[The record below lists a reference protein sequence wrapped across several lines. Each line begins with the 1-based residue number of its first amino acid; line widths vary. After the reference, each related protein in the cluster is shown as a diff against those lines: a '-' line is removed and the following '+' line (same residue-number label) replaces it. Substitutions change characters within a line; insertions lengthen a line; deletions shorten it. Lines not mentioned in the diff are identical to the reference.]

1 MNRVYKVIWSKAKHC
16 YVVTSEIAKSHT
28 KGESTGRGLKK
39 LAAALLVAAA
49 LMGPNFAW
57 AADTVSVEPAS
68 AGSSTAVGSAT
79 AVEVYTKEGA
89 DKALYD
95 ETAARIDADAKVV
108 EAVNSG
114 ITLNNENVL
123 QKNTTSVN
131 DDVKVTTERVDVT
144 EMILNKGKDNQITL
158 SEDGIKVGKNSTVI
172 ASDGVFAGG
181 DTADA
186 AKAALNANGS
196 IKGANGKFTVD
207 ANGQVTANGG
217 VDTNGGNINAGDGT
231 VTGKTITDGTATMT
245 GGALTGVKSLGVE
258 NIDASGNITAGGTI
272 TGNKLTDGIA
282 SLQAGNLNVHDIT
295 ATGDISGKAI
305 TGTSLNTQGG
315 AINGGAIT
323 GTTITGTTGS
333 FANEVSAGSV
343 KVTNKLEAG
352 SIEATGNLKGN
363 SLEVTNNATVG
374 GQLTAGTLATAGN
387 NFTVDAAG
395 NVVAKGVDAGSG
407 TIKTTGAVETG
418 TLHATGKANVDG
430 NAEIGGTL
438 TAGATTVASLDAGS
452 GLIKTTGDI
461 SGTNITGTNI
471 TGDNV
476 TVKDKLT
483 TKDLEVKGEFKANS
497 ITLGSKPNNYTE
509 IDMGNVTSKV
519 NENVGAVKYTAE
531 SIFNKDGS
539 SITARTD
546 EGAVDSTG
554 KSNVGA
560 KEISQYLGNNAVP
573 GSSDKNVTR
582 NMVRHDDGTFSMED
596 KAVDGTNSST
606 VSQNAGERKVTVTDG
621 TKTLNVT
628 ENLTN
633 GIVSETKGEG
643 TVTLTQGMDGTYKVE
658 TSGTSTEEIGGQKIE
673 NYKAGLDTNITG
685 DETHDVSGAM
695 TTTVEGQ
702 ATENFKNGLD
712 TNITGDET
720 HDVSGAMTT
729 TVEGQATENFKN
741 GLDTNITGDETHDVS
756 GTMTTTVEGQ
766 ATENFKDGLDTNIT
780 GDETHDVSGAMTTT
794 VEGQATE
801 NFKNGL
807 DTNIT
812 GNETHDVS
820 GTMTTTVEGQATE
833 NFKDGL
839 DTNITGD
846 ETHDVSG
853 TMTTTVEGQAT
864 ENYNNGLDTNITGDE
879 THDVSGAMT
888 TTVEGQATEN
898 YNNGLDTNITGDET
912 HDVSGAMTTTVEG
925 QATENFKNGLDTNIT
940 GDETHDVSGTMTTT
954 VTGDSSLTAENITNE
969 AKNKITNKAIDV
981 ETDATSS
988 IVQKVTNAAGSNTST
1003 QWSYQTTEEMSQ
1015 TDGKTAF
1022 YLRGAAEEKSELIDG
1037 NVKTTIDTIAGQ
1049 TNTHITDGTNTSNDL
1064 QKADQIASSVTDGT
1078 NTTVVNQDARSL
1090 ASSITDGTGTK
1101 VNNSIHW
1108 VDGSAQRIEVDDTHF
1123 YAETRTAEKAEE
1135 ALKSGNTVI
1144 DIVKDTNTA
1153 TVSSAVTDGATIT
1166 GISQNAK
1173 DISLSAAGG
1182 TITNDA
1188 NDVLNKGANSVI
1200 NEVGAN
1206 QVAVMTDSVKAAYGS
1221 DTYTTWNG
1229 NGITNNAKDK
1239 TVATNA
1245 KDILNTATGDMEN
1258 KVGGNL
1264 TNNVTGNMTSNVTG
1278 DSSLSANNITN
1289 TATVKLSNSAAD
1301 IENTATNSITDKV
1314 GENVERT
1321 MGTKKIEESVK
1332 DGTKSNT
1339 FTKTAKKDM
1348 NIITDGTNTSTLSQL
1363 ADKVNTSLK
1372 EVDGAGNTT
1381 KSLNNVKTV
1390 SEDTTKMTDAASG
1403 EFSKRSQTVS
1413 QIQDKVG
1420 KTTVT
1425 TIDGKTTL
1433 TDEDHNHTTE
1443 MDYANVTKDLSV
1455 YRNTT
1460 LGQEGEDTNLTVNS
1474 KSEFKDTVKMDST
1487 LEVDGTSTFNDK
1499 VTITKNGLAV
1509 TGGTTTDT
1517 LEVKGTSEF
1526 GGKAAF
1532 KDDVSMDKKLTVK
1545 GAAEF
1550 KDDVSMGKNL
1560 TVTGKTETG
1569 TLHVNG
1575 DGYVGGDL
1583 NVEGNI
1589 ETHDA
1594 ELSENSRQVV
1604 TGRQL
1609 YQTNV
1614 RVDKLDNRIKKVG
1627 ANAAALAALRPGDF
1641 NPDDKFSIAAGF
1653 GSYRN
1658 ASAAALGLFYRPNEN
1673 VLLSLGTSFGDG
1685 ENMVNAGVSVK
1696 FGRGKSMAER
1706 RKEMADE
1713 VSSMRDEM
1721 RSQDERIA
1729 ELEEMLRKQ
1738 SELIEKLSKES

>member
-16 YVVTSEIAKSHT
+16 YVVTSEIAKGYG
-28 KGESTGRGLKK
+28 K
-39 LAAALLVAAA
+39 
-49 LMGPNFAW
+49 
-57 AADTVSVEPAS
+57 S
-68 AGSSTAVGSAT
+68 AGSKGVKALLSGLVALSIAMGGYGLAGAVVYVDSKAASEGVYT
-79 AVEVYTKEGA
+79 TDVYTKTETDAALNG
-89 DKALYD
+89 KANTATTLAGYGITD
-95 ETAARIDADAKVV
+95 AYTQTEVNGKITAEETARKAADQNNLKIGDNGEILKVKEDST
-108 EAVNSG
+108 EAVNK
-114 ITLNNENVL
+114 LV
-123 QKNTTSVN
+123 
-131 DDVKVTTERVDVT
+131 
-144 EMILNKGKDNQITL
+144 LNKDGNNPITMD
-158 SEDGIKVGKNSTVI
+158 ENGIKVGKNSTVI
-172 ASDGVFAGG
+172 ASEGVFAGG

-207 ANGQVTANGG
+207 TNGLVTANGG
-217 VDTNGGNINAGDGT
+217 VDTNSGDILTRGGKINAGSGDISGKDISASGDISGKDITGSGT
-231 VTGKTITDGTATMT
+231 VKGHAVTDGTARME
-245 GGALTGVKSLGVE
+245 GGALTGVTT
-258 NIDASGNITAGGTI
+258 ITAGGDVVSTGGKVQGTSVSDGTATLSGGSLNNAVDINASGTI
-272 TGNKLTDGIA
+272 TGN
-282 SLQAGNLNVHDIT
+282 
-295 ATGDISGKAI
+295 
-305 TGTSLNTQGG
+305 
-315 AINGGAIT
+315 
-323 GTTITGTTGS
+323 
-333 FANEVSAGSV
+333 
-343 KVTNKLEAG
+343 
-352 SIEATGNLKGN
+352 
-363 SLEVTNNATVG
+363 
-374 GQLTAGTLATAGN
+374 
-387 NFTVDAAG
+387 
-395 NVVAKGVDAGSG
+395 NVVVKG
-407 TIKTTGAVETG
+407 
-418 TLHATGKANVDG
+418 
-430 NAEIGGTL
+430 
-438 TAGATTVASLDAGS
+438 
-452 GLIKTTGDI
+452 
-461 SGTNITGTNI
+461 
-471 TGDNV
+471 
-476 TVKDKLT
+476 KLT
-483 TKDLEVKGEFKANS
+483 TNGLETDR
-497 ITLGSKPNNYTE
+497 ITLGSETLNQTDINK
-509 IDMGNVTSKV
+509 GNVTSKV
-519 NENVGAVKYTAE
+519 NDTVGAVEYTAE

-546 EGAVDSTG
+546 EGIVDSTG
-554 KSNVGA
+554 KSIVGA

-573 GSSDKNVTR
+573 DSSDKNVTR
-582 NMVRHDDGTFSMED
+582 SMVRNGDTFSMED
-596 KAVDGTNSST
+596 KAVDEGKSST
-606 VSQNAGERKVTVTDG
+606 VSQNAKE
-621 TKTLNVT
+621 
-628 ENLTN
+628 
-633 GIVSETKGEG
+633 GIVSETNGGAGSK
-643 TVTLTQGMDGTYKVE
+643 VTLTQGMDGTYKVE
-658 TSGTSTEEIGGQKIE
+658 TSGTSTEDIGGQKIE
-673 NYKAGLDTNITG
+673 NYKG
-685 DETHDVSGAM
+685 
-695 TTTVEGQ
+695 
-702 ATENFKNGLD
+702 
-712 TNITGDET
+712 
-720 HDVSGAMTT
+720 
-729 TVEGQATENFKN
+729 
-741 GLDTNITGDETHDVS
+741 
-756 GTMTTTVEGQ
+756 
-766 ATENFKDGLDTNIT
+766 
-780 GDETHDVSGAMTTT
+780 
-794 VEGQATE
+794 
-801 NFKNGL
+801 GL

-820 GTMTTTVEGQATE
+820 G
-833 NFKDGL
+833 N
-839 DTNITGD
+839 
-846 ETHDVSG
+846 
-853 TMTTTVEGQAT
+853 
-864 ENYNNGLDTNITGDE
+864 
-879 THDVSGAMT
+879 
-888 TTVEGQATEN
+888 
-898 YNNGLDTNITGDET
+898 
-912 HDVSGAMTTTVEG
+912 
-925 QATENFKNGLDTNIT
+925 
-940 GDETHDVSGTMTTT
+940 MTTT

-988 IVQKVTNAAGSNTST
+988 IVQKVTNDAGSNTST
-1003 QWSYQTTEEMSQ
+1003 QWSDQTKEEMSQ
-1015 TDGKTAF
+1015 TDGKTAS
-1022 YLRGAAEEKSELIDG
+1022 YLRGAVEEKSELIDG
-1037 NVKTTIDTIAGQ
+1037 DVKTTIDTIAGQ
-1049 TNTHITDGTNTSNDL
+1049 TNTNITDGTNTSNDL
-1064 QKADQIASSVTDGT
+1064 QKADQIASSVTNGT
-1078 NTTVVNQDARSL
+1078 NKTVVNQDARSL

-1188 NDVLNKGANSVI
+1188 KDVLNKGTNSVI

-1221 DTYTTWNG
+1221 DTYTTWDG
-1229 NGITNNAKDK
+1229 NGITSNTSGNMSNTVGGKMLNN
-1239 TVATNA
+1239 V
-1245 KDILNTATGDMEN
+1245 TGDMEN
-1258 KVGGNL
+1258 EVGGDLIN
-1264 TNNVTGNMTSNVTG
+1264 TVTG
-1278 DSSLSANNITN
+1278 DSSLSAKNITN
-1289 TATVKLSNSAAD
+1289 TATVKLSNSAAE
-1301 IENTATNSITDKV
+1301 IENSASTSITDKV

-1425 TIDGKTTL
+1425 TTDGLTKL

-1443 MDYANVTKDLSV
+1443 MDYAHVTKDLSV
-1455 YRNTT
+1455 ERNTT
-1460 LGQEGEDTNLTVNS
+1460 LGKEGEGTTLTVNS
-1474 KSEFKDTVKMDST
+1474 TSTFKDTVKMEKT
-1487 LEVDGTSTFNDK
+1487 LEVDGESTFNDK
-1499 VTITKNGLAV
+1499 VTIKKNGLAV

-1517 LEVKGTSEF
+1517 L
-1526 GGKAAF
+1526 
-1532 KDDVSMDKKLTVK
+1532 
-1545 GAAEF
+1545 
-1550 KDDVSMGKNL
+1550 N
-1560 TVTGKTETG
+1560 VTGENRTG

-1575 DGYVGGDL
+1575 NGYVGGDL

-1594 ELSENSRQVV
+1594 VLSADSRQVV

-1609 YQTNV
+1609 YQTNE
-1614 RVDKLDNRIKKVG
+1614 RVDRLDNRIKKVG

-1658 ASAAALGLFYRPNEN
+1658 ANAAALGLFYRPNEN

-1729 ELEEMLRKQ
+1729 ELEEMLKKQ

>member
-39 LAAALLVAAA
+39 LAAALLVVAA

-68 AGSSTAVGSAT
+68 ATVVGSAT

-89 DKALYD
+89 DKALDD
-95 ETAARIDADAKVV
+95 ETAARIGADAKLV

-123 QKNTTSVN
+123 QKNTTIVN
-131 DDVKVTTERVDVT
+131 DDGKVTTERVDVT

-172 ASDGVFAGG
+172 ASEGVFAGG

-196 IKGANGKFTVD
+196 IKGAAGKFTVD
-207 ANGQVTANGG
+207 TDGKVTANGG
-217 VDTNGGNINAGDGT
+217 VDTNSGEILTRGGSINAGAGDISGKNISASGDLHADGDISGKDISGKDITGSGT
-231 VTGKTITDGTATMT
+231 VTGQAVTDGTARME
-245 GGALTGVKSLGVE
+245 GGALTGVTTITATGNISTGGDVVSTGGKVQGTSISDGTATLSGGSLT
-258 NIDASGNITAGGTI
+258 DAVNITASGTI
-272 TGNKLTDGIA
+272 TGN
-282 SLQAGNLNVHDIT
+282 
-295 ATGDISGKAI
+295 
-305 TGTSLNTQGG
+305 
-315 AINGGAIT
+315 
-323 GTTITGTTGS
+323 
-333 FANEVSAGSV
+333 
-343 KVTNKLEAG
+343 
-352 SIEATGNLKGN
+352 
-363 SLEVTNNATVG
+363 
-374 GQLTAGTLATAGN
+374 
-387 NFTVDAAG
+387 
-395 NVVAKGVDAGSG
+395 NVVVN
-407 TIKTTGAVETG
+407 E
-418 TLHATGKANVDG
+418 
-430 NAEIGGTL
+430 
-438 TAGATTVASLDAGS
+438 
-452 GLIKTTGDI
+452 
-461 SGTNITGTNI
+461 
-471 TGDNV
+471 
-476 TVKDKLT
+476 KLT
-483 TKDLEVKGEFKANS
+483 TKNLEVTDGLKTDH
-497 ITLGSKPNNYTE
+497 ITLGDETLNQTDINK
-509 IDMGNVTSKV
+509 GNVTSKV
-519 NENVGAVKYTAE
+519 NETVGTVEYTAE

-582 NMVRHDDGTFSMED
+582 NMVRNGDGTFSMED
-596 KAVDGTNSST
+596 KAVDGTKSST

-621 TKTLNVT
+621 TKTLTVT
-628 ENLTN
+628 ENLTD
-633 GIVSETKGEG
+633 GIVSETDDGAGQK
-643 TVTLTQGMDGTYKVE
+643 VTLTQGMDGTYKVE
-658 TSGTSTEEIGGQKIE
+658 TSGTSTEEIGGQKVE
-673 NYKAGLDTNITG
+673 NYKGGLDTNITGDETHDVSGAMTTTVEGQATENFKNGLDTNITG

-766 ATENFKDGLDTNIT
+766 ATENYN
-780 GDETHDVSGAMTTT
+780 
-794 VEGQATE
+794 
-801 NFKNGL
+801 N
-807 DTNIT
+807 
-812 GNETHDVS
+812 
-820 GTMTTTVEGQATE
+820 
-833 NFKDGL
+833 GL

-864 ENYNNGLDTNITGDE
+864 ENYNG
-879 THDVSGAMT
+879 
-888 TTVEGQATEN
+888 
-898 YNNGLDTNITGDET
+898 
-912 HDVSGAMTTTVEG
+912 
-925 QATENFKNGLDTNIT
+925 GLDTNIT

-954 VTGDSSLTAENITNE
+954 
-969 AKNKITNKAIDV
+969 AKT
-981 ETDATSS
+981 
-988 IVQKVTNAAGSNTST
+988 
-1003 QWSYQTTEEMSQ
+1003 
-1015 TDGKTAF
+1015 
-1022 YLRGAAEEKSELIDG
+1022 
-1037 NVKTTIDTIAGQ
+1037 VK
-1049 TNTHITDGTNTSNDL
+1049 
-1064 QKADQIASSVTDGT
+1064 
-1078 NTTVVNQDARSL
+1078 
-1090 ASSITDGTGTK
+1090 
-1101 VNNSIHW
+1101 
-1108 VDGSAQRIEVDDTHF
+1108 
-1123 YAETRTAEKAEE
+1123 
-1135 ALKSGNTVI
+1135 
-1144 DIVKDTNTA
+1144 
-1153 TVSSAVTDGATIT
+1153 TIT
-1166 GISQNAK
+1166 GNNTVTS
-1173 DISLSAAGG
+1173 DTEG
-1182 TITNDA
+1182 TTFKNT
-1188 NDVLNKGANSVI
+1188 GANAAMEEGDEHGRRI
-1200 NEVGAN
+1200 NTRIFGN
-1206 QVAVMTDSVKAAYGS
+1206 QVETGKVLTDFADV
-1221 DTYTTWNG
+1221 
-1229 NGITNNAKDK
+1229 NNNL
-1239 TVATNA
+1239 T
-1245 KDILNTATGDMEN
+1245 
-1258 KVGGNL
+1258 VGGN
-1264 TNNVTGNMTSNVTG
+1264 T
-1278 DSSLSANNITN
+1278 
-1289 TATVKLSNSAAD
+1289 
-1301 IENTATNSITDKV
+1301 
-1314 GENVERT
+1314 
-1321 MGTKKIEESVK
+1321 
-1332 DGTKSNT
+1332 
-1339 FTKTAKKDM
+1339 
-1348 NIITDGTNTSTLSQL
+1348 TL
-1363 ADKVNTSLK
+1363 
-1372 EVDGAGNTT
+1372 G
-1381 KSLNNVKTV
+1381 
-1390 SEDTTKMTDAASG
+1390 
-1403 EFSKRSQTVS
+1403 R
-1413 QIQDKVG
+1413 
-1420 KTTVT
+1420 
-1425 TIDGKTTL
+1425 DGKTTL
-1433 TDEDHNHTTE
+1433 T
-1443 MDYANVTKDLSV
+1443 
-1455 YRNTT
+1455 
-1460 LGQEGEDTNLTVNS
+1460 VNS
-1474 KSEFKDTVKMDST
+1474 KSTFKDTVKMEKT